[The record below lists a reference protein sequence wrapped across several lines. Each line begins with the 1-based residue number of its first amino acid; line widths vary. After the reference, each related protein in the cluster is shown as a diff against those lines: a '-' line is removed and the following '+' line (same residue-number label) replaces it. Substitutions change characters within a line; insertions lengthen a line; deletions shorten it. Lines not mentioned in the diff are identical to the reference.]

1 VSESGVLYVVATPI
15 GNLGDISARARE
27 TLAAASA
34 VAAEDTRHSGRL
46 LRELGLERPL
56 VSLHEHNERARVAE
70 LVARLRAGES
80 IALVSDA
87 GTPLVSDP
95 GYPLVAA
102 AIEAGI
108 TVTPVPG
115 ASAAIAALSASGLPS
130 DRFCFEGFLPSRAA
144 ARRRRLAELA
154 AEPRTLVL
162 YEAPHRIAECLAD
175 LAGALGDARRACVAR
190 EITKRFETFYRGSLG
205 ELAERAKSDGDLAR
219 GESVVL
225 VEGAAPAEPSAAQLD
240 ETLAILLR
248 HLPPSAAAA
257 AAASLTG
264 VRRGDAYVR
273 AIALSRG
280 EPATPT

>member
-1 VSESGVLYVVATPI
+1 MAVPGVLYVVATPI

-27 TLAAASA
+27 ILAGASV

-56 VSLHEHNERARVAE
+56 VSLHEHNERARVGE
-70 LVARLRAGES
+70 ILARLRAGER

-95 GYPLVAA
+95 GYLLVAA
-102 AIEAGI
+102 AVEAGI
-108 TVTPVPG
+108 DVVPVPG
-115 ASAAIAALSASGLPS
+115 PSAAIAALSASGLPC
-130 DRFCFEGFLPSRAA
+130 DRFCFEGFLPARAA

-175 LAGALGDARRACVAR
+175 LAAACGGARRACVAR
-190 EITKRFETFYRGSLG
+190 EITKRFETFYRGSLDQ
-205 ELAERAKSDGDLAR
+205 LRDRAKSDPDLAR
-219 GESVVL
+219 GESVVI
-225 VEGAAPAEPSAAQLD
+225 VEGAPEAEPSVAKLD
-240 ETLAILLR
+240 ETLAVLLR

-264 VRRGDAYVR
+264 LRRGDAYAR
-273 AIALSRG
+273 ALVLSKEAGTGR
-280 EPATPT
+280 T

>member
-1 VSESGVLYVVATPI
+1 MAATGVLYVVATPI
-15 GNLGDISARARE
+15 GNMSDISARARE
-27 TLAAASA
+27 ILATASA

-56 VSLHEHNERARVAE
+56 VSLHEHNERTRAAE
-70 LVARLRAGES
+70 LVARLQRGES

-95 GYPLVAA
+95 GFLLVAA
-102 AIEAGI
+102 AVAAGI
-108 TVTPVPG
+108 VVTPVPG
-115 ASAAIAALSASGLPS
+115 PNAAIAALSASGLPC
-130 DRFCFEGFLPSRAA
+130 DRFCFEGFLPARAA

-175 LAGALGDARRACVAR
+175 LAAACGGGRRACVAR
-190 EITKRFETFYRGSLG
+190 EITKRFETFYRGTLE
-205 ELAERAKSDGDLAR
+205 ELAARAKTDADLAR

-225 VEGAAPAEPSAAQLD
+225 VEGAPAAEPGAAGLD
-240 ETLAILLR
+240 ATLSVLLR

-257 AAASLTG
+257 AAAALTG
-264 VRRGDAYVR
+264 VRRADAYAR
-273 AIALSRG
+273 ALALTRDTPP
-280 EPATPT
+280 EAT